1 MIVVE
6 MGRAL
11 VALALLAGLLGGC
24 ETPPPHYGLPS
35 GATAE
40 ETAEARRLLDLAL
53 DDWIRQTARVQRI
66 SQRLRLA
73 GRALCGDE
81 LSVVL
86 GASII
91 DLRQVPPELMPIAE
105 ERYGARLGLRVTEVF
120 PNLPAAAAG
129 LRVGDTLIAVDEWRT
144 RRLRDIARVYVDGVS
159 AIEVQVERG
168 SKDLRLM
175 MPRELG
181 CEFYARYHQPVVD
194 QVQAETDT
202 HQVWMYAAMLRE
214 FRDDET
220 VALIM
225 GHEFGH
231 AILRHV
237 LGERTRGQEAEIRSD
252 YLGAYLAARAGM
264 LGSQERLFRGLQR
277 NFNDLDKT
285 SRTHPMT
292 HERTLA
298 ARRAEEEIARKR
310 ERGEDLIPEALP

>member
-1 MIVVE
+1 MIVVRI
-6 MGRAL
+6 GRAL
-11 VALALLAGLLGGC
+11 VTLALLAGLLAGC
-24 ETPPPHYGLPS
+24 EAPPPHYGLPS
-35 GATAE
+35 NATPG
-40 ETAEARRLLDLAL
+40 ETAEARRLLGLAL
-53 DDWIRQTARVQRI
+53 DDWIRQSARVQRI
-66 SQRLRLA
+66 SQRVRLA

-86 GASII
+86 GASLI
-91 DLRQVPPELMPIAE
+91 DLRQIPPELMPIVE

-120 PNLPAAAAG
+120 PDLPAAAAG
-129 LRVGDTLIAVDEWRT
+129 LRVGDTLVAVGKWRA
-144 RRLRDIARVYVDGVS
+144 RRLRDIARVYVDDGP

-168 SKDLRLM
+168 GKDLALM

-181 CEFYARYHQPVVD
+181 CEFYARYHQSVVD

-202 HQVWMYAAMLRE
+202 RQVWMYAGMLRE

-220 VALIM
+220 VALVI

-237 LGERTRGQEAEIRSD
+237 LRKRAGGQQAEIRSD

-264 LGSQERLFRGLQR
+264 RSDPERLFRALRR

-298 ARRAEEEIARKR
+298 ARRADAEIARKLAG
-310 ERGEDLIPEALP
+310 GEELIPEALP